1 VSGEIAYLSEWWHQL
16 LKRCHSLTDLVLL
29 LLLSCIIASRRK
41 VQQNDHLFS
50 PGQERC
56 EIDGS
61 RTFDDTGGADL
72 GLGLFIGF
80 FELIVPNSSELVVVL
95 TAFPLK

>member
-1 VSGEIAYLSEWWHQL
+1 LSFFSCSVALHQEE
-16 LKRCHSLTDLVLL
+16 KFSEM
-29 LLLSCIIASRRK
+29 II
-41 VQQNDHLFS
+41 LFS

-72 GLGLFIGF
+72 GLGLFLGF
-80 FELIVPNSSELVVVL
+80 FELMVPNSSELVVVL